1 MKILALETSTGHDTL
16 AVADAG
22 EISAERA
29 FSAPRGRGSEI
40 YQLLEELRPWW
51 KGANRVALGLGPGSY
66 NGLRAACAL
75 ADAFQLALG
84 LEVVTA
90 PSPCLLDVPEDHY
103 RAVGDARAGQVFL
116 AGVAGR
122 MLEGP
127 IRLIPRDEFFRETWQ
142 DGGPRLY
149 RVGRLEGAE
158 SLPWAGPSARVL
170 ALLAAGLRPAAPES
184 IAPIYLKPP
193 HITAPRPDG
202 PRLASPP

>member
-16 AVADAG
+16 AVAHAG
-22 EISAERA
+22 EIVAERA

-40 YQLLEELRPWW
+40 YRLLEELRPWW
-51 KGANRVALGLGPGSY
+51 KGASRVALGLGPGSY

-84 LEVVTA
+84 LDVVTA
-90 PSPCLLDVPEDHY
+90 PSPCLLDVQEDHY
-103 RAVGDARAGQVFL
+103 RAVGDARSGQVFL
-116 AGVAGR
+116 AAVAGR
-122 MLEGP
+122 NLEGP
-127 IRLIPRDEFFRETWQ
+127 IRLIPRDEFFRETLQ

-149 RVGRLEGAE
+149 RVGSLEGAE
-158 SLPWAGPSARVL
+158 NLPWAAPSARVL
-170 ALLAAGLRPAAPES
+170 ALVAAGLRPSPPES

>member
-1 MKILALETSTGHDTL
+1 MKILALETSTGHDSL

-22 EISAERA
+22 EILAERT

-40 YQLLEELRPWW
+40 YTLLEELRPWW
-51 KGANRVALGLGPGSY
+51 KGADRLALGLGPGSY

-90 PSPCLLDVPEDHY
+90 PSPCLLDVPENHY
-103 RAVGDARAGQVFL
+103 RAVGDARGGQVFL
-116 AGVAGR
+116 ATVAGR

-127 IRLIPRDEFFRETWQ
+127 IRLMPRGEFFHETRQ
-142 DGGPRLY
+142 ARGPRLY
-149 RVGRLEGAE
+149 RVGHLEGAE
-158 SLPWAGPSARVL
+158 NLPWAGPSARVL
-170 ALLAAGLRPAAPES
+170 ALLAPGLSASAPEP

-202 PRLASPP
+202 PRLASAP